1 MATILIVDDN
11 SDIRTFLRRI
21 LSTTGHRIVDARNGK
36 EAVALLQHDPADLVI
51 SDIFMPEADGLELM
65 KDLRNLRP
73 GLKVIAISGGGDYGD
88 MDILRAAKMVG
99 AFRVFTKPF
108 HAGDMIAAVKE
119 ALGETPTPPTPNTN

>member
-11 SDIRTFLRRI
+11 EEIRTFLRRI
-21 LSTTGHRIVDARNGK
+21 LSVTGHRIVDARNGR
-36 EAVALLQHDPADLVI
+36 EAIERIQNEPADLVI
-51 SDIFMPEADGLELM
+51 SDIFMPESDGLELIR
-65 KDLRNLRP
+65 DLRNLCP

-88 MDILRAAKMVG
+88 MDILRAAKLFG

-119 ALGETPTPPTPNTN
+119 ALGEAPKPPAPEPK